1 MAFEN
6 EISEERIGRGQ
17 KMSRLI
23 FHIDVNSAFLSWESA
38 RRVKQGLS
46 DLRDIPACIGGDPKK
61 RTGIVVAKSIPAKKY
76 GITTGEPVAM
86 ALRKC
91 PELVIV
97 KSDFELYIKCSR
109 AFEEICASYA
119 PVMESF
125 SIDEVFLD
133 MTGTS
138 LIYPDPIKTA
148 HEIKD
153 KIRDELGFTVNVGI
167 STNKLLAKMAS
178 DFEKPDKV
186 HTLFPEEIPT
196 KMWPLSVR
204 DLLFLGK
211 AFEKKLT
218 EAGIRTIGDMAHVS
232 ESEIQALLGNK
243 AGHQLHQYALGIDE
257 SPVKAKPEE
266 AKGFSVETTFNDDIV
281 SVEQVLPILLEQCDV
296 VTTRMRRKG
305 KKCTSVSVTFRT
317 LDFKNKSHQTTLSN
331 ATDMTDEI
339 FRNAKKLFTES
350 WKGEPL
356 RLIGV
361 ALTNLTDESFEQL
374 SLFEDN
380 EKKERHRKLDATM
393 DEIRQKF
400 GNDKITR
407 ASIMNSNSGI
417 ARKARAQ
424 MKNELE
430 ISCGKQAE
438 KGKDNGRNI

>member
-1 MAFEN
+1 MN
-6 EISEERIGRGQ
+6 
-17 KMSRLI
+17 RLI
-23 FHIDVNSAFLSWESA
+23 FHIDVNSAFLSWESV
-38 RRVKQGLS
+38 RRLQKGLP
-46 DLRDIPACIGGDPKK
+46 DLRDIPACIGGDPQK

-76 GITTGEPVAM
+76 GVQTGEPVAM

-91 PELVIV
+91 PDLVIV

-109 AFEEICASYA
+109 AFKEICASYA

-138 LIYPDPIKTA
+138 LIYPDPIKMA

-153 KIRDELGFTVNVGI
+153 KIRNELGFTVNVGI

-196 KMWPLSVR
+196 KMWPLPVR

-211 AFEKKLT
+211 ASEKKLT
-218 EAGIRTIGDMAHVS
+218 EAGIHTIGDMAHAR
-232 ESEIQALLGNK
+232 EAEIQTLLGNK
-243 AGHQLHQYALGIDE
+243 AGHQLWQYACGIDD
-257 SPVKAKPEE
+257 SPVRAQPEE

-296 VTTRMRRKG
+296 VATRMRRKE

-317 LDFKNKSHQTTLSN
+317 LDFRNKSHQTTLPN

-339 FRNAKKLFTES
+339 YKNAKKLFIES
-350 WKGEPL
+350 WKGDPL

-361 ALTNLTDESFEQL
+361 ALTNLTDESFEQM

-380 EKKERHRKLDATM
+380 EQKERHRKLDATM
-393 DEIRQKF
+393 DAIRQKF

-407 ASIMNSNSGI
+407 ASIMNSNTGI

-424 MKNELE
+424 MKNED
-430 ISCGKQAE
+430 E
-438 KGKDNGRNI
+438 KK

>member
-1 MAFEN
+1 
-6 EISEERIGRGQ
+6 
-17 KMSRLI
+17 MSRLI

-109 AFEEICASYA
+109 AFKEICASYA

-186 HTLFPEEIPT
+186 HTLFAHEIPQR
-196 KMWPLSVR
+196 KSRLRCGRYRCVICCFWEK
-204 DLLFLGK
+204 LL
-211 AFEKKLT
+211 
-218 EAGIRTIGDMAHVS
+218 
-232 ESEIQALLGNK
+232 
-243 AGHQLHQYALGIDE
+243 
-257 SPVKAKPEE
+257 
-266 AKGFSVETTFNDDIV
+266 
-281 SVEQVLPILLEQCDV
+281 
-296 VTTRMRRKG
+296 RK
-305 KKCTSVSVTFRT
+305 
-317 LDFKNKSHQTTLSN
+317 N
-331 ATDMTDEI
+331 
-339 FRNAKKLFTES
+339 
-350 WKGEPL
+350 
-356 RLIGV
+356 
-361 ALTNLTDESFEQL
+361 
-374 SLFEDN
+374 
-380 EKKERHRKLDATM
+380 
-393 DEIRQKF
+393 
-400 GNDKITR
+400 
-407 ASIMNSNSGI
+407 
-417 ARKARAQ
+417 
-424 MKNELE
+424 
-430 ISCGKQAE
+430 
-438 KGKDNGRNI
+438 